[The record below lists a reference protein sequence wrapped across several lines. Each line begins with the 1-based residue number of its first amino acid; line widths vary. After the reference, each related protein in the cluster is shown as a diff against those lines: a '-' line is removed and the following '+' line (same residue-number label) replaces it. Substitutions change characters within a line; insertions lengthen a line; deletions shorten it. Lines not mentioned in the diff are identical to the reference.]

1 MSRLSDALTIDDLRR
16 QADRRL
22 PSFLF
27 DYVERGNGDG
37 SSVTRNVAGFERYQM
52 MPRGLTRVVPTDVGR
67 TLFGR
72 RYDLPFGMSAVGGMG
87 IFRPDAEAHLA
98 AVARDCNIPFMLSG
112 MSTRSIEDIARIAP
126 EHVWCQLYA
135 STKFDLTADM
145 MNRARNAGVDVLAVS
160 VDYPVPNQSDVPRRT
175 GVSLVGGIDWRKTP
189 SILADVLRHPRW
201 TAAFLASGGV
211 PALESWKPYAP
222 PGSGVAGIP
231 RFIAT
236 AWPPNLLWTDIERIR
251 AHWPGKLVLK
261 GLLHPDDVAEAYR
274 RGADAVTVSNHGG
287 NRLDVLPA
295 SIDCLA
301 AARDAAPA
309 GATLL
314 FDGGI
319 RRGSDV
325 LKAVAL
331 GADFCFLGRAFLY
344 AVSAGGRA
352 GGMRAVEILRN
363 ELTYAQAM
371 LGHAELAS
379 VGRDVLFAPAPAG
392 RPATGA

>member
-1 MSRLSDALTIDDLRR
+1 M
-16 QADRRL
+16 
-22 PSFLF
+22 
-27 DYVERGNGDG
+27 
-37 SSVTRNVAGFERYQM
+37 
-52 MPRGLTRVVPTDVGR
+52 
-67 TLFGR
+67 
-72 RYDLPFGMSAVGGMG
+72 
-87 IFRPDAEAHLA
+87 
-98 AVARDCNIPFMLSG
+98 
-112 MSTRSIEDIARIAP
+112 
-126 EHVWCQLYA
+126 
-135 STKFDLTADM
+135 
-145 MNRARNAGVDVLAVS
+145 
-160 VDYPVPNQSDVPRRT
+160 
-175 GVSLVGGIDWRKTP
+175 
-189 SILADVLRHPRW
+189 
-201 TAAFLASGGV
+201 
-211 PALESWKPYAP
+211 
-222 PGSGVAGIP
+222 
-231 RFIAT
+231 
-236 AWPPNLLWTDIERIR
+236 
-251 AHWPGKLVLK
+251 
-261 GLLHPDDVAEAYR
+261 
-274 RGADAVTVSNHGG
+274 TVSNHGG

-295 SIDCLA
+295 SVDCLA

-379 VGRDVLFAPAPAG
+379 VGREVLFAPAPAG